1 VQTLAPRPDG
11 GKGLEVMTV
20 RSQRGIHR
28 SVLVRADEKARQFDN
43 VIISIDIVDI
53 NAKLLLTMDYESGI
67 NQNVQPL
74 RSPETSPHWLN
85 LVRTQVDSLKFGTVQ
100 ITVHDSKVV
109 QIERN
114 EKTRLDRTH

>member
-1 VQTLAPRPDG
+1 
-11 GKGLEVMTV
+11 M
-20 RSQRGIHR
+20 RSGQCDHSAEFIARFLFMRI
-28 SVLVRADEKARQFDN
+28 EKSKQLDN
-43 VIISIDIVDI
+43 IIISIDIVEI
-53 NAKLLLTMDYESGI
+53 NAKLLLTMDYEASI

-74 RSPETSPHWLN
+74 RSPETSPIWLN

-114 EKTRLDRTH
+114 EKTRLDRIH

>member
-1 VQTLAPRPDG
+1 VQTLAPHPDR

-20 RSQRGIHR
+20 RSQRGIYR
-28 SVLVRADEKARQFDN
+28 LDLVPEYEKAMQFDN
-43 VIISIDIVDI
+43 VIISIDIVEI
-53 NAKLLLTMDYESGI
+53 STRLLLVMDYQVDST
-67 NQNVQPL
+67 QDARLL

-114 EKTRLDRTH
+114 EKTRLDHIH